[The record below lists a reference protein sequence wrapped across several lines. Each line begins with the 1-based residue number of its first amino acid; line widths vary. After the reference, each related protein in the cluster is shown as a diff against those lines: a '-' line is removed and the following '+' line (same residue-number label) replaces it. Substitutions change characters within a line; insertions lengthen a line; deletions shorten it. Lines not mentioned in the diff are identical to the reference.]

1 MTFWSDYSITDDGKG
16 FEPKRKH
23 TFLLS
28 IVGKNNSLDNFL
40 IKKVK
45 KPGFEISESEHKYL
59 NHTFYYP
66 GKVKWKEVTFT
77 VVDVISPN
85 SSQTFMKILEECGY
99 KSPVKSAENLVA
111 GTDNQTVGLESGNSQ
126 TISKLRSVQALGI
139 PIIRQIDAN
148 GETVD
153 SWRLMGAWIKD
164 VEFGELNYDEEDLMA
179 IDVTLR
185 YDYAYNTITQPEKAV
200 FPSNNPKED

>member
-1 MTFWSDYSITDDGKG
+1 MDKFL
-16 FEPKRKH
+16 EKRK
-23 TFLLS
+23 LM
-28 IVGKNNSLDNFL
+28 IQVIRNYG
-40 IKKVK
+40 VK
-45 KPGFEISESEHKYL
+45 DENILKAML
-59 NHTFYYP
+59 
-66 GKVKWKEVTFT
+66 
-77 VVDVISPN
+77 
-85 SSQTFMKILEECGY
+85 KIPRHLFIPREM
-99 KSPVKSAENLVA
+99 ENYAYEDMPLHI
-111 GTDNQTVGLESGNSQ
+111 GNSQ